1 MKFSDSHLDIVV
13 RKVIGDAAFV
23 GPVLRPV
30 ALVLPP
36 GPGAALLSGPVIGQ

>member
-1 MKFSDSHLDIVV
+1 MRFSDSHLDIVV
-13 RKVIGDAAFV
+13 RKVVGDAAFV